1 MTLLAV
7 FLLVSSV
14 VVQATHFDS
23 IQTSITCPSG
33 WTPINSRC
41 FLYVPNDMT
50 WANAEKNCLSKGAN
64 LASVHNAY
72 EYHQVQNLIAAA
84 GHGSKLAWIGGTDGQ
99 QVVLP
104 VQFTSEVF
112 YKTLNEM
119 CHLLNFV
126 LQEKIWFWS
135 DGSPMIYTNWCYR
148 QPDNGLGTQHCL
160 QMNYTNEKCWDDCWC
175 HYRRPSVCSK
185 KA

>member
-1 MTLLAV
+1 MKLLAV

-84 GHGSKLAWIGGTDGQ
+84 GHGSKKAWIGGTDEE
-99 QVVLP
+99 
-104 VQFTSEVF
+104 EVF
-112 YKTLNEM
+112 LPGYFSCEIFYKILNETY
-119 CHLLNFV
+119 HLLNFV
-126 LQEKIWFWS
+126 LQWGTWLWS
-135 DGSPMIYTNWCYR
+135 DGSPMIYTNWCPW
-148 QPDNGLGTQHCL
+148 QPDNWKNSQHCL
-160 QMNYTNEKCWDDCWC
+160 QINYSGKENVT
-175 HYRRPSVCSK
+175 
-185 KA
+185 